1 MSSALV
7 RALRG
12 ATTCDADTPEEI
24 AAATQELIAVMMERN
39 GLLHDDVIS
48 VLFTTSTD
56 LTSTFPAT
64 TARAIG
70 FGDVPLICASEI
82 AVPGAM
88 AHCIRIMMH
97 VYTTRARDEIHHIY
111 LRQAQSLRDDLRA

>member
-1 MSSALV
+1 MTSALV

-24 AAATQELIAVMMERN
+24 ASATQELILSMMQQN
-39 GLLHDDVIS
+39 GLEHDDVIS

-88 AHCIRIMMH
+88 AHCIRILMH
-97 VYTTRARDEIHHIY
+97 VYTTRSREEIHHIY

>member
-24 AAATQELIAVMMERN
+24 AAATQELIMVMMERN

-64 TARAIG
+64 TARVIG

-88 AHCIRIMMH
+88 AHCIRIIMH
-97 VYTTRARDEIHHIY
+97 VYTTRTRDEIHHIY